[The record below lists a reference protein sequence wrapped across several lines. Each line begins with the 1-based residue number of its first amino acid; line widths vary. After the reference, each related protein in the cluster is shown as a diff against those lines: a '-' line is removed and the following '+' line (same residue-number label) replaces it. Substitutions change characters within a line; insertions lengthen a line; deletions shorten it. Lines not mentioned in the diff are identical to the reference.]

1 MTFDECLTACKNED
15 SEMFNNIDINMSSDN
30 FVCQVELIEF
40 DEEVLHHYGVAA
52 KIPTL
57 KVNY

>member
-30 FVCQVELIEF
+30 FVCQVKLIAI
-40 DEEVLHHYGVAA
+40 DEEWLHHYGVAA
-52 KIPTL
+52 TL
-57 KVNY
+57 LLLKSRL